1 MAPKDGNESDNDEEI
16 QNQMTSHE
24 TGTTEEIR
32 VLRQQMADM
41 YEAWMSGQ
49 PPPSSIREYFNTN
62 MSHPIQVSTSDP
74 IYPPGF
80 SPYANTFNVAGT
92 SMGRPSNTPVISNPL
107 FVSTAPTNSIPQPTM
122 VPKSNSDPPPKVRRD
137 QSYTLEEAIKIPS
150 SHPHIHQYSSPVEI
164 ERMVKNEEHEEMN
177 KKMKSL
183 EQSIR
188 DMQGLGG
195 HKGISFS
202 DLCMFPHVHLPAGFK
217 TPKFEKYDGH
227 GDPIAHLKRYCN
239 QLRGAEG
246 KEELLMAYFGESLVG
261 IASEWF
267 IDQDITNW
275 HTWDDLARCF
285 VQQFQYNIDIVPDR
299 SSLANM
305 RKKTT
310 ENFREYAIRWRE
322 QAARVKP
329 PMKESEMI
337 DVFLQAQE
345 PDYFHYLLS
354 AVGKTFAEV
363 IKVGE
368 MVENGIK
375 SGKIVSQAALK
386 ATTQV
391 LQNGSGNIGGKKR
404 REDVATIVSAPRTH
418 VQGNFSQHYFPSQAP
433 QYSVPYTPYHV
444 FNAQPIAPPSY
455 PQRRAPTPQ
464 NHPPPP
470 QVHQNTARIPF
481 RPRPQYKKGNGVK
494 DEFTPIGESYASLF
508 HKLRTLNVLSP
519 IERKMSNPPPRNLD
533 YSQHCAYCSNAAGHN
548 IERCW
553 YLKRAIQDL
562 IDSNRIIVESS
573 SGPNIN
579 QNPLPRHTETNM
591 LEMMKGHEEFASP
604 YKPILR
610 VGTGIKKS
618 ANVVDLTKM
627 MPLGAENEL
636 EKLSPSNTPILT
648 VKGALE
654 DVWESPSKAKSFV
667 PKRPNK
673 PILIV
678 QGAHVPLVII
688 RPVSQ
693 LPMTNPKAVPWSYE
707 PTVVTY
713 KGKEIDEEIDGVGG
727 ITRSGRCYVPMEL
740 RKTRNDQTQIKSSVT
755 EGEAEEFLRKMKL
768 SDYSVVEQL
777 RKTPAQISLLSL
789 LIHSDEHRKAVM
801 KILNEAHVPSKVTVS
816 QLQKIAGRIFEV
828 NRITFSDDELPK
840 EGSGA
845 NICPLSTLQKLNV
858 SAERVRPNNVCVR
871 AFDGSKTDVIGEIKL
886 VLTIGP
892 VDFAVNFQ
900 VLDINASYNLLLG
913 RPWVHR
919 AGAAPSTLHQMIKF
933 EYDRQEVIV
942 HGEGG
947 LSIYKDSSFPFI
959 KADNENEAL
968 LYQASEVVVI
978 EHVPEGSVISK
989 PNMPIASVM
998 VVNELLKHGFG
1009 LGKDLGIFLQG
1020 RAYPVS
1026 LRKSIGTFGLGYQPR
1041 IEDKMKAKKH
1051 KRDVWSLTKPI
1062 QPIYKSFIKARAT
1075 ESYQSSF
1082 PEPVMKVSE
1091 EMINYFQDL
1100 FVEVDMVEL
1109 GEGTS
1114 DRDVQFIG
1122 PDVNLNNWEATPLP
1136 VKDESCSF
1144 YADSSDMTCMQNFS
1158 PDLNIQ
1164 SNLRPNIEIIS
1175 QEIEYDEDR
1184 VFEEVKKDFN
1194 HFENKRNPN
1203 MSETETINL
1212 GDQEIIK
1219 ETKISVHVRHQKD
1232 DIIQALLDYKD
1243 VFASSYDNMPGLST
1257 DMVKLRKLK
1266 TDMSAIIKEEITK
1279 QLEAKVIEVSQNPS
1293 WLANIIPVPQKDGK
1307 VRMCVDYRDLN
1318 KASPKD
1324 VFPLPNI
1331 HILLGSC
1338 AKHED
1343 AFCHIMPKPKA
1354 SVLQIGEDHSL
1365 LKGYY
1370 PMVLFT

>member
-1 MAPKDGNESDNDEEI
+1 MK
-16 QNQMTSHE
+16 
-24 TGTTEEIR
+24 
-32 VLRQQMADM
+32 
-41 YEAWMSGQ
+41 
-49 PPPSSIREYFNTN
+49 
-62 MSHPIQVSTSDP
+62 
-74 IYPPGF
+74 
-80 SPYANTFNVAGT
+80 
-92 SMGRPSNTPVISNPL
+92 
-107 FVSTAPTNSIPQPTM
+107 
-122 VPKSNSDPPPKVRRD
+122 
-137 QSYTLEEAIKIPS
+137 
-150 SHPHIHQYSSPVEI
+150 
-164 ERMVKNEEHEEMN
+164 KN
-177 KKMKSL
+177 
-183 EQSIR
+183 
-188 DMQGLGG
+188 
-195 HKGISFS
+195 
-202 DLCMFPHVHLPAGFK
+202 
-217 TPKFEKYDGH
+217 
-227 GDPIAHLKRYCN
+227 
-239 QLRGAEG
+239 
-246 KEELLMAYFGESLVG
+246 
-261 IASEWF
+261 
-267 IDQDITNW
+267 
-275 HTWDDLARCF
+275 
-285 VQQFQYNIDIVPDR
+285 
-299 SSLANM
+299 
-305 RKKTT
+305 TT

-354 AVGKTFAEV
+354 AIGKTFAEV

-418 VQGNFSQHYFPSQAP
+418 VLGNSPQHYFPSQAP
-433 QYSVPYTPYHV
+433 QYSMPYTPYHV

-455 PQRRAPTPQ
+455 PQWRAPTPQ

-481 RPRPQYKKGNGVK
+481 CPRPQYKKGNGVK
-494 DEFTPIGESYASLF
+494 
-508 HKLRTLNVLSP
+508 
-519 IERKMSNPPPRNLD
+519 
-533 YSQHCAYCSNAAGHN
+533 
-548 IERCW
+548 
-553 YLKRAIQDL
+553 
-562 IDSNRIIVESS
+562 VESP

-579 QNPLPRHTETNM
+579 QNPLPRHPETNM

-610 VGTGIKKS
+610 VGNGIEKS

-627 MPLGAENEL
+627 MPLGTESVL

-654 DVWESPSKAKSFV
+654 DVWASPSKAKSFV
-667 PKRPNK
+667 PKGPNK

-678 QGAHVPLVII
+678 RGAHIPPVII
-688 RPVSQ
+688 KPVSQ
-693 LPMTNPKAVPWSYE
+693 LPMTNPKAVPWNYE

-713 KGKEIDEEIDGVGG
+713 KGKEIDEIGG
-727 ITRSGRCYVPMEL
+727 ITRSGRCYVPVEL
-740 RKTRNDQTQIKSSVT
+740 RKTKNDQIQMKSPVT
-755 EGEAEEFLRKMKL
+755 EGEAEEFLTKMKL

-777 RKTPAQISLLSL
+777 RKTPSQISLLSL

-801 KILNEAHVPSKVTVS
+801 KILNEAHVPRKVTVS
-816 QLQKIAGRIFEV
+816 QLEKIAGRIFEV

-840 EGSGA
+840 EGTGHNQGLHITVKCELSYVTQVLIDGGSGA

-858 SAERVRPNNVCVR
+858 CAERVRPNNVCVR
-871 AFDGSKTDVIGEIKL
+871 AFDGSKTDVIGEIEL

-913 RPWVHR
+913 RPWVHK
-919 AGAAPSTLHQMIKF
+919 AGAIPSTLHQMIKF
-933 EYDRQEVIV
+933 EHDRQEVIV
-942 HGEGG
+942 HGEGD

-959 KADNENEAL
+959 NADNENEAL
-968 LYQASEVVVI
+968 VYQASEVVVI
-978 EHVPEGSVISK
+978 EHVPEGSVIPK
-989 PNMPIASVM
+989 PNMSIASVM
-998 VVNELLKHGFG
+998 VVNELLKHGFEPGKG
-1009 LGKDLGIFLQG
+1009 LGICLQG

-1026 LRKSIGTFGLGYQPR
+1026 LPKRISTFGLGYQPR
-1041 IEDKMKAKKH
+1041 VEDKMKAKKQ

-1091 EMINYFQDL
+1091 EMINYFQNL

-1114 DRDVQFIG
+1114 DNDVQFIG

-1136 VKDESCSF
+1136 IKDESCSF

-1175 QEIEYDEDR
+1175 QEIEHDEDK
-1184 VFEEVKKDFN
+1184 VFEEVRRDFN
-1194 HFENKRNPN
+1194 HFENKSNPN
-1203 MSETETINL
+1203 MNETETINL

-1219 ETKISVHVRHQKD
+1219 ETNISVYVQHQKD
-1232 DIIQALLDYKD
+1232 DIIQALFDYKD
-1243 VFASSYDNMPGLST
+1243 IFASSYDDMPGLST
-1257 DMVKLRKLK
+1257 DMVVHKLPIDPNFPPIKQKLRKLK
-1266 TDMSAIIKEEITK
+1266 TDMSVIIKEEITK
-1279 QLEAKVIEVSQNPS
+1279 
-1293 WLANIIPVPQKDGK
+1293 
-1307 VRMCVDYRDLN
+1307 
-1318 KASPKD
+1318 
-1324 VFPLPNI
+1324 
-1331 HILLGSC
+1331 
-1338 AKHED
+1338 
-1343 AFCHIMPKPKA
+1343 
-1354 SVLQIGEDHSL
+1354 
-1365 LKGYY
+1365 
-1370 PMVLFT
+1370 

>member
-1 MAPKDGNESDNDEEI
+1 
-16 QNQMTSHE
+16 
-24 TGTTEEIR
+24 
-32 VLRQQMADM
+32 
-41 YEAWMSGQ
+41 
-49 PPPSSIREYFNTN
+49 
-62 MSHPIQVSTSDP
+62 
-74 IYPPGF
+74 
-80 SPYANTFNVAGT
+80 
-92 SMGRPSNTPVISNPL
+92 
-107 FVSTAPTNSIPQPTM
+107 
-122 VPKSNSDPPPKVRRD
+122 
-137 QSYTLEEAIKIPS
+137 
-150 SHPHIHQYSSPVEI
+150 
-164 ERMVKNEEHEEMN
+164 
-177 KKMKSL
+177 
-183 EQSIR
+183 
-188 DMQGLGG
+188 
-195 HKGISFS
+195 
-202 DLCMFPHVHLPAGFK
+202 
-217 TPKFEKYDGH
+217 
-227 GDPIAHLKRYCN
+227 
-239 QLRGAEG
+239 
-246 KEELLMAYFGESLVG
+246 
-261 IASEWF
+261 
-267 IDQDITNW
+267 
-275 HTWDDLARCF
+275 
-285 VQQFQYNIDIVPDR
+285 
-299 SSLANM
+299 M

-418 VQGNFSQHYFPSQAP
+418 VLGNSQQHYFPSQAP

-455 PQRRAPTPQ
+455 PQWRSPTPQ

-470 QVHQNTARIPF
+470 QVLQNTIRIPS

-494 DEFTPIGESYASLF
+494 DEFTPIGVSYASLF
-508 HKLRTLNVLSP
+508 QKLRTLNVLSP

-533 YSQHCAYCSNAAGHN
+533 YSQHCAYCSNAPGHN

-562 IDSNRIIVESS
+562 IDSNRIIVESP

-579 QNPLPRHTETNM
+579 QDPLPRHTETNM

-610 VGTGIKKS
+610 VGTGIEKS

-627 MPLGAENEL
+627 MPLGAENVL

-654 DVWESPSKAKSFV
+654 DVWASPSKAKSFV
-667 PKRPNK
+667 PKGPIK

-678 QGAHVPLVII
+678 RGAHIPPVII

-693 LPMTNPKAVPWSYE
+693 LPMTNPKAVPWNYE

-713 KGKEIDEEIDGVGG
+713 KGKEVAEEIDEVGG

-740 RKTRNDQTQIKSSVT
+740 RKTKNDQIQMKSPVT

-768 SDYSVVEQL
+768 SDYSV
-777 RKTPAQISLLSL
+777 
-789 LIHSDEHRKAVM
+789 AVM

-816 QLQKIAGRIFEV
+816 QLEKIAGRIFEV

-840 EGSGA
+840 EGTGHNQGLHITVKCELSYVIRVLIDGGSGA

-871 AFDGSKTDVIGEIKL
+871 AFDGSKTDVIGEIEL

-892 VDFAVNFQ
+892 VDFTVNFQ

-919 AGAAPSTLHQMIKF
+919 AGAVPSTLHQMIKF

-942 HGEGG
+942 HGEGD
-947 LSIYKDSSFPFI
+947 LSFYKESSSPFI
-959 KADNENEAL
+959 KANNENEAL
-968 LYQASEVVVI
+968 VYQAFEVVVI

-998 VVNELLKHGFG
+998 VVNELVKHGFEPGKG
-1009 LGKDLGIFLQG
+1009 LGICLQG

-1026 LRKSIGTFGLGYQPR
+1026 LRKSIGSFGLGYQPR
-1041 IEDKMKAKKH
+1041 VEYKMKAKKK

-1075 ESYQSSF
+1075 KSYQSSF

-1091 EMINYFQDL
+1091 EMVNYFQDF

-1109 GEGTS
+1109 G
-1114 DRDVQFIG
+1114 
-1122 PDVNLNNWEATPLP
+1122 
-1136 VKDESCSF
+1136 
-1144 YADSSDMTCMQNFS
+1144 
-1158 PDLNIQ
+1158 
-1164 SNLRPNIEIIS
+1164 
-1175 QEIEYDEDR
+1175 
-1184 VFEEVKKDFN
+1184 
-1194 HFENKRNPN
+1194 
-1203 MSETETINL
+1203 
-1212 GDQEIIK
+1212 
-1219 ETKISVHVRHQKD
+1219 
-1232 DIIQALLDYKD
+1232 
-1243 VFASSYDNMPGLST
+1243 
-1257 DMVKLRKLK
+1257 
-1266 TDMSAIIKEEITK
+1266 
-1279 QLEAKVIEVSQNPS
+1279 
-1293 WLANIIPVPQKDGK
+1293 
-1307 VRMCVDYRDLN
+1307 
-1318 KASPKD
+1318 
-1324 VFPLPNI
+1324 
-1331 HILLGSC
+1331 
-1338 AKHED
+1338 
-1343 AFCHIMPKPKA
+1343 
-1354 SVLQIGEDHSL
+1354 
-1365 LKGYY
+1365 
-1370 PMVLFT
+1370 